1 MAGRL
6 IKAAIVG
13 ASSILGKELAD
24 ELNASLVATWDI
36 ALFDTGDLS
45 GQVTAAGDEPMVIQ
59 EIGPVSFV
67 GIDVVFFASDAVT
80 TRKHW
85 KDALTAGASII
96 DLSYALE
103 GEKGVLVRCPLIET
117 AESGTTPPPNLT
129 TKAIVPAHPA
139 AVMLALVVSRLRAHW
154 KAVRFAATV
163 LEPASQQ
170 GREGLEE
177 LHQQTV
183 GTLSFQS
190 LPKDVYDAQVSFN
203 LNAALGDAAKVDL
216 RKLTEQVR
224 IHFGTITGAEA
235 LFGLALQLLQAPVFN
250 GYTASVFAQFDEKQ
264 KLADVVKALQGG
276 MVSVVGADEPV
287 PSNMSVIE
295 QTQMLVSVRAE
306 EFTAE
311 KGFWL
316 WMAVDNLRL
325 SARNASA
332 CAMELVALRPA
343 GKVQ

>member
-1 MAGRL
+1 MAGRV

-24 ELNASLVATWDI
+24 ELNASLVATWDL
-36 ALFDTGDLS
+36 ALFDAGDVT

-67 GIDVVFFASDAVT
+67 GIDVVFFAGDAAT

-85 KDALTAGASII
+85 KDALTAGASVI
-96 DLSYALE
+96 DLSFALE
-103 GEKGVLVRCPLIET
+103 NEKGVLVRCPLIET
-117 AESGTTPPPNLT
+117 AEAGTTPAPDLT
-129 TKAIVPAHPA
+129 TKVIVPAHPG
-139 AVMLALVVSRLRAHW
+139 AVMLAMLAARLRGKW
-154 KAVRFAATV
+154 KSARLVATV

-203 LNAALGDAAKVDL
+203 LNAALGDAAKLDL
-216 RKLTEQVR
+216 SKLTAQVR
-224 IHFGTITGAEA
+224 LHYGAIAGGEA
-235 LFGLALQLLQAPVFN
+235 LSSLALQLLQAPVFN
-250 GYTASVFAQFDEKQ
+250 GYTASVFAVFDEKQ
-264 KLADVVKALQGG
+264 KLADVVKALRGG
-276 MVSVVGADEPV
+276 MVSVVGPDEPV

-295 QTQMLVSVRAE
+295 QPRMLVSVRTEPSAE
-306 EFTAE
+306 N
-311 KGFWL
+311 GFWL

-325 SARNASA
+325 AARNASA

>member
-24 ELNASLVATWDI
+24 ELNASMVATWDL
-36 ALFDTGDLS
+36 ALFDAGDVS
-45 GQVTAAGDEPMVIQ
+45 GQVTAAGDEPLVIQ

-67 GIDVVFFASDAVT
+67 GVDVVFFASDAAT

-85 KDALTAGASII
+85 KDALTAGASVV

-103 GEKGVLVRCPLIET
+103 SEKGALVRCPLIET
-117 AESGTTPPPNLT
+117 DKSGTAPAPDLT
-129 TKAIVPAHPA
+129 TKIVVPAHPA
-139 AVMLALVVSRLRAHW
+139 AVMLAMVADRLLPQS
-154 KAVRFAATV
+154 KAVRLVATV

-203 LNAALGDAAKVDL
+203 LNAALGEASKLDL
-216 RKLTEQVR
+216 GKLTAQVR
-224 IHFGTITGAEA
+224 LHFGAIAGEAALQTI
-235 LFGLALQLLQAPVFN
+235 ALQLLQAPVFN
-250 GYTASVFAQFDEKQ
+250 GYTASVFALFDEVQ

-276 MVSVVGADEPV
+276 MISVVGPDEPV

-295 QTQMLVSVRAE
+295 QAQMLVSVRAE
-306 EFTAE
+306 ASAAN
-311 KGFWL
+311 GFWL

-325 SARNASA
+325 AARNASA

>member
-1 MAGRL
+1 VAGRVVR
-6 IKAAIVG
+6 AAIVG

-24 ELNASLVATWDI
+24 ELNASLAAAWDL
-36 ALFDTGDLS
+36 ALFDTGDIS

-67 GIDVVFFASDAVT
+67 GIDVVFFAGDAAT

-85 KDALTAGASII
+85 KDALTAGASVI
-96 DLSYALE
+96 DLSFALE
-103 GEKGVLVRCPLIET
+103 SEKGTLVRCPWIET
-117 AESGTTPPPNLT
+117 VEAGTTPAPDLT
-129 TKAIVPAHPA
+129 TKVVVPAHPA
-139 AVMLALVVSRLRAHW
+139 AVMLATVTARLRAQW
-154 KAVRFAATV
+154 KTARFAATV

-190 LPKDVYDAQVSFN
+190 LPKDVYDAQVAFN
-203 LNAALGDAAKVDL
+203 LNATLGGAAKLDL
-216 RKLTEQVR
+216 STLTAQVR
-224 IHFGTITGAEA
+224 RHFGAIAGAEA
-235 LFGLALQLLQAPVFN
+235 SQALALQLLQAPVFN
-250 GYTASVFAQFDEKQ
+250 GYTASIFATFGEELKQ
-264 KLADVVKALQGG
+264 EDIARALQGG
-276 MVSVVGADEPV
+276 MVSVVAADDPG

-295 QTQMLVSVRAE
+295 QSQMLVSVRAE
-306 EFTAE
+306 SHATN
-311 KGFWL
+311 GFWL
-316 WMAVDNLRL
+316 WMAADNLRL

-332 CAMELVALRPA
+332 CAMELIALRPA